1 MEIFQIRL
9 SASLINSYLVV
20 RYVGIF
26 WEAILNVANL
36 RAIELIRF
44 LFVIVYL
51 FLPFVVK
58 MGSAIRLGDAT
69 ASWYGR
75 DGARTLL
82 RKAGK
87 VFANEC

>member
-1 MEIFQIRL
+1 M
-9 SASLINSYLVV
+9 
-20 RYVGIF
+20 
-26 WEAILNVANL
+26 ANL
-36 RAIELIRF
+36 RAIEPIRF

-58 MGSAIRLGDAT
+58 MGSAIRLGDAA

-75 DGARTLL
+75 NGARTLL